1 MAENTIKT
9 RIQLKCDTE
18 ANWNKS
24 VLVSEG
30 GIEKTTGTSF
40 IPREGE
46 VIIYKAD
53 DTHPFSRL
61 KVGNGTTNVVRLPFI
76 SANSINNLILV
87 ETYNDLPSTGD
98 VNYKYIVVRTTTV
111 YEWDQIQENYNA
123 LYNFNTTYSD
133 GAGISISAN
142 NEINHSNSVNA
153 QTTQAI
159 YPIQI
164 DAQGHISGY
173 GSAVTIGAAAEKG
186 VDTTISDDNPTSG
199 NLPTTS
205 AVVNFI
211 STKTA
216 GLTGAMHFKGE
227 VNAIP
232 SATDSI
238 TFNTYEAGD
247 VILYNAQEYV
257 YNKGNDAN
265 DSSWILL
272 GDEGSYAL
280 KSNTKNVV
288 QTINFDAGSVHTY
301 WDAGTLPSFG
311 EAFSIPNVTSVGSL
325 PSLSLTTTS
334 YYVVTSISN
343 AFLSATISDGIL
355 SFTQGSPVEIST
367 NAFYQVV
374 SWNAGALPS
383 LGSPFSIP
391 NVSSVGTLPS
401 LSYSYSL
408 PTLSYSSALVV
419 TPGNSEGG
427 N

>member
-1 MAENTIKT
+1 MATNTIKT
-9 RIQLKCDTE
+9 RIQLKNDTE
-18 ANWNKS
+18 AHWSLAVNFVPK
-24 VLVSEG
+24 
-30 GIEKTTGTSF
+30 
-40 IPREGE
+40 EGE
-46 VIIYKAD
+46 VIIYSAD

-61 KVGNGTTNVVRLPFI
+61 KVGDGETTVNNLPFI
-76 SANSINNLILV
+76 DANSINNLILV

-123 LYNFNTTYSD
+123 LYNFNTTYT
-133 GAGISISAN
+133 GRAGISINTN
-142 NEINHSNSVNA
+142 NEISHSNSVA
-153 QTTQAI
+153 PQTTQAI

-280 KSNTKNVV
+280 KSSTKNVV
-288 QTINFDAGSVHTY
+288 QTINFNAGGAHAITE
-301 WDAGTLPSFG
+301 WNAGTLPSFG

-325 PSLSLTTTS
+325 PNLSLTTTS
-334 YYVVTSISN
+334 YYVITSISN
-343 AFLSATISDGIL
+343 AFLSATISDGTL
-355 SFTQGSPVEIST
+355 SFTQGSPVGIST
-367 NAFYQVV
+367 DAFYQVV
-374 SWNAGALPS
+374 SWDAGALPS
-383 LGSPFSIP
+383 LGSAFS
-391 NVSSVGTLPS
+391 VSNISNLGTLPS
-401 LSYSYSL
+401 LSYSLSVPSL
-408 PTLSYSSALVV
+408 TYSSALVV
-419 TPGNSEGG
+419 TPGDS
-427 N
+427 